1 MDQLVDSQAAVSHEL
16 GTGAS
21 GRVSQPLNTEA
32 DDNQMEFD
40 SKSDGE
46 LEDNRTSD
54 RDDLPLQPDKVETI
68 PLSSS
73 TIAYESSTTTQQSI
87 TGQTH
92 EGPRSCTDDVGGGV
106 QASTGPPS
114 SVSVEDQ
121 AKAYIKKKKD
131 EQIALLKASLGEK
144 LLDYETVN
152 AANRRRLSAP
162 YLQSGAAAEF
172 DKYSADEGDFF
183 SSGDGRAGIMYTS
196 VNLQR

>member
-1 MDQLVDSQAAVSHEL
+1 MSHEL
-16 GTGAS
+16 GTGVS

-92 EGPRSCTDDVGGGV
+92 KGPRSCTGDFGGGV
-106 QASTGPPS
+106 QTSTGPPS

-121 AKAYIKKKKD
+121 AKAYIKKKKM
-131 EQIALLKASLGEK
+131 SK
-144 LLDYETVN
+144 LLC
-152 AANRRRLSAP
+152 S
-162 YLQSGAAAEF
+162 
-172 DKYSADEGDFF
+172 K
-183 SSGDGRAGIMYTS
+183 RA
-196 VNLQR
+196 